1 MKEYYDILKRM
12 EARPA
17 MWTGELTLK
26 SIRTFL
32 DGYSYAFIENKL
44 DDQSGSNEL
53 DFHDWIAAKLG
64 FNESTAG
71 WQNMILAY
79 TIGLDPK
86 NIRWEAYDIGIS
98 KELHEKSIKQFYA
111 LLEEYIEISKSDN

>member
-1 MKEYYDILKRM
+1 M

-32 DGYSYAFIENKL
+32 NGYSFALHEHKLFDLNDQSEPNFHDWTANKL
-44 DDQSGSNEL
+44 D
-53 DFHDWIAAKLG
+53 FY
-64 FNESTAG
+64 ESTAG
-71 WQNMILAY
+71 WQNMILAV

-86 NIRWEAYDIGIS
+86 ILNWENYDSQITKEQHEMSIR
-98 KELHEKSIKQFYA
+98 KFYE
-111 LLEEYIEISKSDN
+111 LLEEFING